1 MVKFRLKISLVAVLL
16 LFSVLSVSQVAAA
29 EPNIQYP
36 GPLVSTNWV
45 AQHLQTIENP
55 NQTQIRLVEVSKS
68 SYASWHIP
76 GAVHVKWGSEVFAP
90 GTDHMVL
97 DYSDMKQV
105 LRKLGVTP
113 DTKIIIYA
121 DGLDQAA
128 RFYWTLK
135 YWNIANVSLMNG
147 EKSVWK
153 AENRPT
159 STVVPAVKQLS
170 YTLKYPPDTKIDA
183 LLHPDVMYGLAT
195 GNVLFVDNRVAA
207 EFNGQKIAVN
217 KWERGGHI
225 PGAVD
230 IPAPENVTKNGM
242 LLSDAELK
250 EIFVSKGVTPD
261 KNIIT
266 YCNTGVRASL
276 GWFILSQVLKY
287 PNVKNFDGSMRQ
299 YANDFYL
306 PMQPTSFEVYKNFPQ
321 SPLSALNAG
330 QDKMNAKILA
340 VTKTSNDVALEVRG
354 FASKQFVLGS
364 YIIAIIAIIVAVA
377 GITKKK

>member
-1 MVKFRLKISLVAVLL
+1 MARITMKISLVVALL
-16 LFSVLSVSQVAAA
+16 LFSVLSFSQVAAA
-29 EPNIQYP
+29 TGSP
-36 GPLVSTNWV
+36 GPLVSTSWV
-45 AQHLQTIENP
+45 AQNLQTIENP

-76 GAVHVKWGSEVFAP
+76 GAVHVKWGSEVFGA

-97 DYSDMKQV
+97 DYSQMEQV
-105 LRKLGVTP
+105 LKKLGVTP
-113 DTKIIIYA
+113 DTRIVIYA
-121 DGLDQAA
+121 DGLDQAT

-135 YWNIANVSLMNG
+135 YWNIADVSIMNG

-153 AENRPT
+153 TEGRPT
-159 STVVPAVKQLS
+159 STVVPAVKQLD
-170 YTLKYPPDTKIDA
+170 YPLKYPPNTKIDA

-195 GNVLFVDNRVAA
+195 GKVLFVDTRPASY
-207 EFNGQKIAVN
+207 FNGQKIAVN
-217 KWERGGHI
+217 KWERAGHI

-230 IPAPENVTKNGM
+230 ITAPEGVTKDGK

-250 EIFVSKGVTPD
+250 TIFESKGVTPD
-261 KNIIT
+261 KDIIT

-276 GWFILSQVLKY
+276 GWFILQELLGY
-287 PNVKNFDGSMRQ
+287 PNVKNYDGSMRE
-299 YANDFYL
+299 YANAFYL
-306 PMQPTSFEVYKNFPQ
+306 PMEPSSFDVYKNFPQ
-321 SPLSALNAG
+321 SPINELKAS
-330 QDKMNAKILA
+330 QDSMNAKISA
-340 VTKTSNDVALEVRG
+340 AAKTSNDVALEVKG

>member
-1 MVKFRLKISLVAVLL
+1 MARVTMKISLVVALL
-16 LFSVLSVSQVAAA
+16 LFSVLSFSQVAAA
-29 EPNIQYP
+29 TGST
-36 GPLVSTNWV
+36 GPLVSTSWV
-45 AQHLQTIENP
+45 AQNLQTIENP
-55 NQTQIRLVEVSKS
+55 NQTQIRLVELSKS

-76 GAVHVKWGSEVFAP
+76 GAVHVKWGSEVFGA

-97 DYSDMKQV
+97 DYSQMEQV
-105 LRKLGVTP
+105 LKKLGVTP
-113 DTKIIIYA
+113 DTRIVIYA
-121 DGLDQAA
+121 DGLDQAT

-153 AENRPT
+153 TEGRPT

-170 YTLKYPPDTKIDA
+170 YPLKYPPNTKIDA
-183 LLHPDVMYGLAT
+183 LLHPDVMSGLAT
-195 GNVLFVDNRVAA
+195 GKTLFVDTRPASY
-207 EFNGQKIAVN
+207 FNGQKIAVN
-217 KWERGGHI
+217 KWERAGRI

-230 IPAPENVTKNGM
+230 IAAPEDVTKDGK

-250 EIFVSKGVTPD
+250 TIFESKGVTPD
-261 KNIIT
+261 KSIIT

-276 GWFILSQVLKY
+276 GWFILQELLGY
-287 PNVKNFDGSMRQ
+287 PNVKNYDGSMRE
-299 YANDFYL
+299 YANAFYL
-306 PMQPTSFEVYKNFPQ
+306 PMEPSSFDVYKNFPQ
-321 SPLSALNAG
+321 SPINELKAS
-330 QDKMNAKILA
+330 QDSMNAKISA
-340 VTKTSNDVALEVRG
+340 AAKTSNDVALEVKG